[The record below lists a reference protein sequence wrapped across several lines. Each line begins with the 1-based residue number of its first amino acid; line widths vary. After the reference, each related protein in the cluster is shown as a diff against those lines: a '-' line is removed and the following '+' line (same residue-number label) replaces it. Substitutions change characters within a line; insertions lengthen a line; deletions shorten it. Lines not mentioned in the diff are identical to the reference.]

1 MVLVRVSYETDQP
14 PFATESLY
22 AESISLVVRSSHPLA
37 KKRRLKISE
46 LASQEWI
53 LPPES
58 APVRQEI
65 DRIFIQAGLAR
76 PSAWIES
83 TSLLL
88 TETAIAQRDFVAA
101 MPHSVAKLYESRG
114 LVKILNNDFVVQMPP
129 IGLVTR
135 LDDLQPPHVEEFLAV
150 IRKALIT

>member
-1 MVLVRVSYETDQP
+1 MVLVRASYETSQP
-14 PFATESLY
+14 PFATETLY
-22 AESISLVVRSSHPLA
+22 SESISLVVRSNHPLA

-46 LASQEWI
+46 LTSHDWI

-65 DRIFIQAGLAR
+65 DRIFTQAGLSR

-88 TETAIAQRDFVAA
+88 TETAIAKRDFVAA

-114 LVKILNNDFVVQMPP
+114 QIKILDNDFVVHMPP
-129 IGLVTR
+129 IGLVR
-135 LDDLQPPHVEEFLAV
+135 RIDDLQPPHVEEFLAV
-150 IRKALIT
+150 IRKAFAT

>member
-1 MVLVRVSYETDQP
+1 
-14 PFATESLY
+14 LY
-22 AESISLVVRSSHPLA
+22 AESISLVVRSTHPLA
-37 KKRRLKISE
+37 KKRRLKIRE

-88 TETAIAQRDFVAA
+88 TETAIVQRDFVAA

-114 LVKILNNDFVVQMPP
+114 QVKILNNDFVVHMPP

-135 LDDLQPPHVEEFLAV
+135 LDDLQPPHVEEFFAV
-150 IRKALIT
+150 IRKAFITKSESLLA